1 MENTA
6 KPKSQNIYIADRSSI
21 KVTGV
26 TDVISFDEYAVSMS
40 TESGELTVE
49 GEGLHISELS
59 LGTGEIA
66 IEGKLWSLSYSDG
79 ATGKRRADS
88 FGERNERFFL
98 R

>member
-1 MENTA
+1 
-6 KPKSQNIYIADRSSI
+6 
-21 KVTGV
+21 
-26 TDVISFDEYAVSMS
+26 MS

-79 ATGKRRADS
+79 ATGKKK
-88 FGERNERFFL
+88 GRFF
-98 R
+98 RGAK